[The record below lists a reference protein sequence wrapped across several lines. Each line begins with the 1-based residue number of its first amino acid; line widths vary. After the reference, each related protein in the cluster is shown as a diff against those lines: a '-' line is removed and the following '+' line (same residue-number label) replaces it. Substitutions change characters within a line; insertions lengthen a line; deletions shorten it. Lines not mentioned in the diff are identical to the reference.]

1 MLYLMALDRAE
12 VVERAVDA
20 LLEQGLMDQ
29 VKVISSPAS
38 AYPGYCFLKLY
49 DRSAS
54 RPAMLERLKEMLQV
68 TKTVTFGSI
77 EGQADV
83 VTRDLDGNQVVRRL
97 ERMYERYPW
106 DRT

>member
-1 MLYLMALDRAE
+1 MDT
-12 VVERAVDA
+12 

-29 VKVISSPAS
+29 VKVISYPAS
-38 AYPGYCFLKLY
+38 AYPGCSYLKIY

-54 RPAMLERLKEMLQV
+54 RPAMLERLKEMLGV
-68 TKTVTFGSI
+68 RETVTFGSI

-83 VTRDLDGNQVVRRL
+83 VTRDLDGNQVVRKL

-106 DRT
+106 DRN